1 MKRIAIIVSLW
12 LISLIFVTI
21 WTYENPEN
29 IEYLKNYIKKNKEIK
44 AEKIDPNEEKIVANS
59 FLVKLSKIVSLSEK
73 TAFIFYPDKEEQFD
87 PKKLV
92 IYSQNGFVMKNLK
105 STKINLFNVIKIEE
119 SNLSVRLKV
128 SF

>member
-1 MKRIAIIVSLW
+1 MK
-12 LISLIFVTI
+12 
-21 WTYENPEN
+21 NPEN

-44 AEKIDPNEEKIVANS
+44 AEKIDPNEKKIVANS

-92 IYSQNGFVMKNLK
+92 IYRSKWFCNEEFKIYKN
-105 STKINLFNVIKIEE
+105 
-119 SNLSVRLKV
+119 
-128 SF
+128 

>member
-73 TAFIFYPDKEEQFD
+73 TAFIFYPDKE
-87 PKKLV
+87 
-92 IYSQNGFVMKNLK
+92 
-105 STKINLFNVIKIEE
+105 
-119 SNLSVRLKV
+119 
-128 SF
+128 